1 MGMGPPPPKTLTL
14 DTDQTSS
21 NPTEMKP
28 PMAPPPENP
37 EPNNSD
43 TLPEATDSSTTTT
56 TTETPS
62 SSEESEAE
70 AEAEVEASQSQSQ
83 SEKVAAAAVP
93 YTIPP
98 WSAAPCHR
106 FYLEVLKD
114 GSIIDQFQVNDKG
127 AYMFGRVDLCDFVLD
142 HPTVSRF
149 HAGILHFQISA
160 YCSNSNLTILDSLA

>member
-1 MGMGPPPPKTLTL
+1 MSMGMGPPPPKTLTL

-21 NPTEMKP
+21 NPTAMKP

-43 TLPEATDSSTTTT
+43 TLPEATESSTTTT

-62 SSEESEAE
+62 SEAE
-70 AEAEVEASQSQSQ
+70 AEAETEAEASQSQSQ

-149 HAGILHFQISA
+149 HAGILHFQISV